1 MLRILIISLLTI
13 CSLPALHA
21 QRDCHSEETGTRFTW
36 GASLNGGVE
45 LGGNDMSTIGID
57 GFFGARFSRIQS
69 LGIGASLNVPVNNSN
84 RMIPVYAMIQ
94 TNFSS
99 RSTLCFLD
107 VRCGLSINYIQ
118 DEESRTEAHQTGF
131 YGSAGLGFNLAGNS
145 SFQSYMTVGYSYF
158 GRENIKLS
166 NQQLQLDDL
175 HVITMRLG
183 IRF

>member
-1 MLRILIISLLTI
+1 
-13 CSLPALHA
+13 
-21 QRDCHSEETGTRFTW
+21 
-36 GASLNGGVE
+36 
-45 LGGNDMSTIGID
+45 
-57 GFFGARFSRIQS
+57 
-69 LGIGASLNVPVNNSN
+69 
-84 RMIPVYAMIQ
+84 MIPVYAMIL